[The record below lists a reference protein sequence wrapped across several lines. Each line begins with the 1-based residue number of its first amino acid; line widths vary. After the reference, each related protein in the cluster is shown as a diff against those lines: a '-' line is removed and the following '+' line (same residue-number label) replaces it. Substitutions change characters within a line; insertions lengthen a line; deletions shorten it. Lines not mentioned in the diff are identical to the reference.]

1 MSIGLLHPCS
11 KNDAFINK
19 IEAWVHAGGRRGVVR
34 KNLQNETESLSKVNA
49 SRETNNMPYLVI
61 FKCDGAFNLSEAL
74 AVLDATDCAFLE
86 LHHIV
91 SESACFVTENIL
103 NLS

>member
-1 MSIGLLHPCS
+1 
-11 KNDAFINK
+11 
-19 IEAWVHAGGRRGVVR
+19 
-34 KNLQNETESLSKVNA
+34 
-49 SRETNNMPYLVI
+49 MPYLVI
-61 FKCDGAFNLSEAL
+61 FKSDGAFNLSEAL

-86 LHHIV
+86 LHHIL